1 MDITYNNL
9 YTPSNVLTFSD
20 VPNILKLEETITGDK
35 GSFSFIFSGNLQSTV
50 SADSQYSVRFL
61 DETVTN
67 VMNPKNAKNKRFYIS
82 SDPKSTAAS
91 FAQALRSCPSLV
103 AQFNVVY
110 NDNTVELQG
119 ITYGQKW
126 SNIAHYLDS
135 NIPSN

>member
-50 SADSQYSVRFL
+50 SADSQYSVTFL

-82 SDPKSTAAS
+82 SDPKSTAVS

-110 NDNTVELQG
+110 ND
-119 ITYGQKW
+119 
-126 SNIAHYLDS
+126 
-135 NIPSN
+135 